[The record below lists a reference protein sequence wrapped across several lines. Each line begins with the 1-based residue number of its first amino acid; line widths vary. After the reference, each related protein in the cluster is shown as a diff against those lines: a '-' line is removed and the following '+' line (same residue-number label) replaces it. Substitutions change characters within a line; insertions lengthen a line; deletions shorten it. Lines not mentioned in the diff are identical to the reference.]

1 MLAIT
6 YYRMEVEKVSFD
18 ETIQFW
24 NLNVISELNSTWPSC
39 SQFCSSLPHLQHFL
53 AGTKWNTLMVTTEN
67 VQRLGLYLRTE
78 EHPAKGKWARLKA
91 GKGESEQEKFEPKTV
106 SPSLIMLAHFF
117 WFLFTPH
124 LGSRTKCDLGNPNNR
139 LAITDSQLHALGA
152 NKMWTL
158 GAKKLSLSDYKTFLC
173 FFSLPFIFLI
183 FFGSFIILV
192 SSILSFL
199 LLLGSLIYALWEP
212 KKGVNLGSQTTVIL
226 PPLFFHSSPL
236 LDIGS

>member
-1 MLAIT
+1 MKHSDGYNRKCTTPGTLSENWGT
-6 YYRMEVEKVSFD
+6 SSKGKVGKVESR
-18 ETIQFW
+18 QGW
-24 NLNVISELNSTWPSC
+24 
-39 SQFCSSLPHLQHFL
+39 
-53 AGTKWNTLMVTTEN
+53 
-67 VQRLGLYLRTE
+67 
-78 EHPAKGKWARLKA
+78 KWARKIWA
-91 GKGESEQEKFEPKTV
+91 KNCV
-106 SPSLIMLAHFF
+106 SLLDYVGSFF
-117 WFLFTPH
+117 LVSFHAPFPPF
-124 LGSRTKCDLGNPNNR
+124 LGSRTKCDLGNPKNR
-139 LAITDSQLHALGA
+139 LSLTASQLHALGA

>member
-1 MLAIT
+1 MKHSDGYNRKCTTPGTLSENWGT
-6 YYRMEVEKVSFD
+6 SSQGKVGKVESR
-18 ETIQFW
+18 QGW
-24 NLNVISELNSTWPSC
+24 
-39 SQFCSSLPHLQHFL
+39 
-53 AGTKWNTLMVTTEN
+53 
-67 VQRLGLYLRTE
+67 
-78 EHPAKGKWARLKA
+78 KWARLKA

-173 FFSLPFIFLI
+173 FFSLTLFDFKPNSELRCWTRYYCLLSLIHLICFNIVILI
-183 FFGSFIILV
+183 F
-192 SSILSFL
+192 
-199 LLLGSLIYALWEP
+199 
-212 KKGVNLGSQTTVIL
+212 TTI
-226 PPLFFHSSPL
+226 
-236 LDIGS
+236 